1 MTNAIRVH
9 DTGDADVMKWEAV
22 EVGNP
27 GPGEARIKQS
37 AAGLNYIDVYFR
49 SGLYAGP
56 PLPLTIGMEA
66 AGVVES
72 VGDGVSNVKVGDR
85 VTYNMVMGAYA
96 EERVIPAERLV
107 ALPDAIS
114 DETAA
119 AMMLKGTTA
128 WYLIR
133 QIHKV
138 KAGETILIHA
148 ASGGV
153 GLIVCQWAKHLGAT
167 VIGTVGTDA
176 KAELAKAHGCDHSI
190 VYTRDNFKEQL
201 LEITKG
207 EKVPVVYD
215 SVGKDTYMDSLDC
228 LAPRGTLVLF
238 GAASGPVPPFD
249 LALLGAK
256 GSLFITRPSLANY
269 TGTRE
274 DLEAASNELFDVVKS
289 GAVKIEVNQTYA
301 LKDAP
306 QAHKD
311 LEGRRT
317 TGSTV
322 FTI

>member
-1 MTNAIRVH
+1 
-9 DTGDADVMKWEAV
+9 
-22 EVGNP
+22 
-27 GPGEARIKQS
+27 
-37 AAGLNYIDVYFR
+37 
-49 SGLYAGP
+49 
-56 PLPLTIGMEA
+56 
-66 AGVVES
+66 
-72 VGDGVSNVKVGDR
+72 
-85 VTYNMVMGAYA
+85 MVMGAYA

>member
-133 QIHKV
+133 QLHKV
-138 KAGETILIHA
+138 NAGETILIHA

-176 KAELAKAHGCDHSI
+176 KAELAKAHGCDHPI